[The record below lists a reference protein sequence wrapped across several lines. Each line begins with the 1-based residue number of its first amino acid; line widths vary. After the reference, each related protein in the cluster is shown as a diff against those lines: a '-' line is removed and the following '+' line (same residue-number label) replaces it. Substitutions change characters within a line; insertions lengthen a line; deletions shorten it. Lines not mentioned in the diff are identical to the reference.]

1 MTSRPGW
8 GKGAAVINTDHDPT
22 RPASLPPLPTTILCV
37 SSYFKGHDFL
47 EQARREGCR
56 VILLT
61 LESLLDKPWP
71 REVIDEV
78 FGMSTLNDRRAVVN
92 AVSYLARTR
101 EIERVAP
108 LDDYDVELAAHLRE
122 HLRIPG
128 MGETTARYF
137 RDKLAMRARA
147 KDRSIPVPDFVHVLN
162 DERVRRFLRTVPAPW
177 LLKPRSEAAS
187 LGIKKLERED
197 EALRVIEELGDDR
210 SRYLLER
217 MIPGQFFH
225 VDSIVSEKRIVFA
238 EAHQYRTSLF
248 EVVNQGGPSATQ
260 TVDRSSDL
268 WRELIDVNDR
278 VIEHMGLVRG
288 VTHIEYV
295 RSAED
300 GRIYFIEAAAR
311 VGGSHTADVVEAA
324 TGINLWREWAKI
336 EITQGERPYELPP
349 RRHDYAGLVLSL
361 SRQEHP
367 DMSAYT
373 DPEIVWRT
381 PEKTYHAGLIV
392 RADEPS
398 RVRELVEE
406 YAVRFVRD
414 FTAVLPPPTSPT
426 A

>member
-1 MTSRPGW
+1 MQAKDDGW
-8 GKGAAVINTDHDPT
+8 
-22 RPASLPPLPTTILCV
+22 
-37 SSYFKGHDFL
+37 
-47 EQARREGCR
+47 R
-56 VILLT
+56 VVLLT
-61 LESLLDKPWP
+61 LESLLGEPWA
-71 REVIDEV
+71 RSHIDEV
-78 FGMSTLNDRRAVVN
+78 FGMPVLSDRTHVVN

-101 EIERVAP
+101 NIHRIAP

-147 KDRSIPVPDFVHVLN
+147 KDRSIAVPEFVHTLN
-162 DERVRRFLRTVPAPW
+162 DDRVRHFLRSVRGPW
-177 LLKPRSEAAS
+177 LLKPRSDAGAV
-187 LGIKKLERED
+187 GIKKVEREQD
-197 EALRVIEELGDDR
+197 ALQLIEKLGDDR

-225 VDSIVSEKRIVFA
+225 VDSIVSERQIVFV

-248 EVVNQGGPSATQ
+248 EVVNHGGPSATQ
-260 TVDRSSDL
+260 TLDRSSEL
-268 WRELIDVNDR
+268 CRELVEVNAR

-295 RSAED
+295 RSAEN
-300 GRIYFIEAAAR
+300 GQLYFIEAAAR

-336 EITQGERPYELPP
+336 ELAQGERPYVLPP
-349 RRHDYAGLVLSL
+349 RRHDYAGLVISL
-361 SRQEHP
+361 SKDEHP
-367 DMSAYT
+367 DTSAYD

-381 PEKTYHAGLIV
+381 PEKPHHAGIIV
-392 RADEPS
+392 RSPDVS
-398 RVRELVEE
+398 RVHALVEN
-406 YAVRFVRD
+406 YATRFVHD
-414 FTAVLPPPTSPT
+414 FTAVLPPSQPQ

>member
-1 MTSRPGW
+1 M
-8 GKGAAVINTDHDPT
+8 INSDHDPT
-22 RPASLPPLPTTILCV
+22 RPSFLPPTPTTILCV
-37 SSYFKGHDFL
+37 SSYFKGNDFL
-47 EQARREGCR
+47 TQARREGCR

-61 LESLLDKPWP
+61 LESLLDKPWA
-71 REVIDEV
+71 REEIDEI
-78 FGMSTLNDRRAVVN
+78 FGMPTLNDRRAVVN

-162 DERVRRFLRTVPAPW
+162 DERVRRFLRTVPSPW

-187 LGIKKLERED
+187 LGIKKLEHEG

-268 WRELIDVNDR
+268 WRELIDVNER

-311 VGGSHTADVVEAA
+311 VGGSHTSDVVEAA

-336 EITQGERPYELPP
+336 EIAQGERPYALPP

-361 SRQEHP
+361 SRQEYP

-373 DPEIVWRT
+373 EPEIVWRT
-381 PEKTYHAGLIV
+381 PEKAYHAGLIV
-392 RADEPS
+392 RADKPE
-398 RVRELVEE
+398 RVGELVED

-414 FTAVLPPPTSPT
+414 FTAVLPPPTTPT

>member
-1 MTSRPGW
+1 MLLLVWNP
-8 GKGAAVINTDHDPT
+8 DHEPT
-22 RPASLPPLPTTILCV
+22 RPASLPPPSSTILCV
-37 SSYFKGHDFL
+37 SSYFKGNDFL
-47 EQARREGCR
+47 KQARDEGCR

-61 LESLLDKPWP
+61 LESLLDKPWA
-71 REVIDEV
+71 RDQIDEV
-78 FGMSTLNDRRAVVN
+78 FGMPTLSDRRAVVN

-101 EIERVAP
+101 DIDRVAP

-147 KDRSIPVPDFVHVLN
+147 KDRSIPVPEFVHTLN
-162 DERVRRFLRTVPAPW
+162 DERVRRFLRNVPSPW

-187 LGIKKLERED
+187 IGIRRIEREED
-197 EALRVIEELGDDR
+197 AMRAIDELGDDR

-225 VDSIVSEKRIVFA
+225 VDSIVSERQIVFA

-268 WRELIDVNDR
+268 WRELCDQNAR
-278 VIEHMGLVRG
+278 VIEQMGLVRG
-288 VTHIEYV
+288 VTHIEFV

-300 GRIYFIEAAAR
+300 HRIYFIEAAAR
-311 VGGSHTADVVEAA
+311 VGGSHTSDVVEAA

-336 EITQGERPYELPP
+336 EIRQGEHPYVLPP

-373 DPEIVWRT
+373 DPEIVWQS

-392 RADEPS
+392 RSSDRA
-398 RVRELVEE
+398 RVAALVED
-406 YAVRFVRD
+406 YAARFVRD
-414 FTAVLPPPTSPT
+414 FTAVLPPPATATS
-426 A
+426 